1 MALALRNPFR
11 RRARAAETTGPADE
25 SAATTTSP
33 ATADESAGARQLTTR
48 QPAAT
53 AAANGPGTA
62 QLAAA
67 RSAWA
72 FGSLMIVISR
82 IVRLI
87 VAVIVLLI
95 VAAILLRVLSA
106 NPANSIVKDIHDA
119 GRTLVGPFKDVFNIK
134 QPKVS
139 IAVNWGLAAVVYLIV
154 GGIIAGLIARI
165 APRPQLIRRRTTR
178 PVAA

>member
-11 RRARAAETTGPADE
+11 RARAAQTTGPADE
-25 SAATTTSP
+25 SGATTRSP
-33 ATADESAGARQLTTR
+33 ADEQAGARRPTTR
-48 QPAAT
+48 QPAT

-67 RSAWA
+67 RGAWA
-72 FGSLMIVISR
+72 VGSLMIVISR

-119 GRTLVGPFKDVFNIK
+119 GRALVGPFKDVFSIK
-134 QPKVS
+134 EPKVS
-139 IAVNWGLAAVVYLIV
+139 IAVNWGVAAIVYLII
-154 GGIIAGLIARI
+154 GGFIASLIARI
-165 APRPQLIRRRTTR
+165 APRPQLVRRRTGR